1 MPTLSPGEL
10 VILASSSSLSRRGD
24 SRDTSTATATL
35 PPSRFPDI
43 FTRFRRRPIGY
54 FRPRVPRSR
63 SLHSSRD
70 YALGLYSYPSSFSLL
85 LRIVGFPRQ
94 GRETRNVQK
103 GKEKGTVAFIVPLY
117 SKDFSPR
124 VNGSREDDLLLLLFW
139 SVRKGVAQGLVDTS
153 FLGGLTICHSGA
165 LWSRTPKI
173 PRPGISILLIHI
185 YIYAWSASW
194 GRRGRKRERGAI
206 RRRTL
211 LPSFRTDFSL
221 IYALPGPGPKKNES
235 RRTMRQGQ
243 PRERNHGNVVLYF
256 GVRRYPCLGN
266 KGRRG

>member
-10 VILASSSSLSRRGD
+10 VILASSSSFSRRGD

-153 FLGGLTICHSGA
+153 FLGGLTICHSGIMVA
-165 LWSRTPKI
+165 HTENTAARNFYPPYT
-173 PRPGISILLIHI
+173 
-185 YIYAWSASW
+185 YIYMP
-194 GRRGRKRERGAI
+194 GRPLGEGEEERERGG
-206 RRRTL
+206 R
-211 LPSFRTDFSL
+211 S
-221 IYALPGPGPKKNES
+221 
-235 RRTMRQGQ
+235 
-243 PRERNHGNVVLYF
+243 
-256 GVRRYPCLGN
+256 GVEHCCPVFAPISV
-266 KGRRG
+266 

>member
-124 VNGSREDDLLLLLFW
+124 VNGSREDDLLLLLLFW

-185 YIYAWSASW
+185 YICLVGLLGKERKKEREGGDPASNIVARFSHRFQFDLCIA
-194 GRRGRKRERGAI
+194 GPRAEEKREPAYNAAGAATRKKPRKRRPLFWGAP
-206 RRRTL
+206 
-211 LPSFRTDFSL
+211 LP
-221 IYALPGPGPKKNES
+221 LP
-235 RRTMRQGQ
+235 RQ
-243 PRERNHGNVVLYF
+243 
-256 GVRRYPCLGN
+256 
-266 KGRRG
+266 